1 MKLITQSLLL
11 VSGSVHI
18 LAGGNHGLSRTISR
32 AETKAAFIENL
43 ISRMKVQDLVQQ
55 LHLTFADN
63 IIGPASDNSLYDFE
77 MRFTPG
83 SAIGHAHDWFVYVQ
97 V

>member
-1 MKLITQSLLL
+1 MKLTSQSLLL
-11 VSGSVHI
+11 VSGSVYT
-18 LAGGNHGLSRTISR
+18 LAVGSHGFSRTTHR
-32 AETKAAFIENL
+32 AETKAVLIENL

-63 IIGPASDNSLYDFE
+63 IVGPASDNSLYDFE

-83 SAIGHAHDWFVYVQ
+83 SAIGHTHDWFVYVQ